1 MTEHKCDAHVVLKL
15 LNDKITSLTDVIET
29 QRKFIDK
36 LTTTCESQQ
45 DTIKKLIDNSLEK
58 RFNIVSD
65 TNNSSEK
72 RVTYTL
78 IETRFNTGSDTDNTK
93 EKNTN
98 PMNPPPSAPELPRTS
113 NNLSTSIDPTQ
124 LCLAIRTIYIMYDR
138 NENKFFIRVHIENC
152 EKFPNYIGAVQTLD
166 ASAWSWQHLDKYYGR
181 PEESAVYAMTLE
193 KYERFIKPYI
203 KIQPVVNMLSV
214 QYYFKK
220 MIKRTT
226 RVVGGI
232 SIEFESAIEPII
244 LQAWSLTKNG
254 IIYNESN
261 FTLYTTQGNINSLG
275 LAYAIDTSAFYNSDV

>member
-15 LNDKITSLTDVIET
+15 LNDKITSLTDIIET

-45 DTIKKLIDNSLEK
+45 DTIKKLIDNSPEK
-58 RFNIVSD
+58 RLNIVSD

-72 RVTYTL
+72 
-78 IETRFNTGSDTDNTK
+78 
-93 EKNTN
+93 NTN
-98 PMNPPPSAPELPRTS
+98 LMNPPPSAPELPRTS

-261 FTLYTTQGNINSLG
+261 FTLYTTPGNINSLG
-275 LAYAIDTSAFYNSDV
+275 LAYAIDTSAFYNSDA

>member
-1 MTEHKCDAHVVLKL
+1 MTEHKCDAHIVLKL
-15 LNDKITSLTDVIET
+15 LNDKITSLTDIIET

-45 DTIKKLIDNSLEK
+45 DTIKKLIDNSPDVLSLGTILSSEK
-58 RFNIVSD
+58 RLNIVSD

-72 RVTYTL
+72 
-78 IETRFNTGSDTDNTK
+78 
-93 EKNTN
+93 NTN
-98 PMNPPPSAPELPRTS
+98 PMNLPPSAPELPRTS
-113 NNLSTSIDPTQ
+113 NNLSSYMNPTQ

-138 NENKFFIRVHIENC
+138 DENDFFIRVHIENC

-166 ASAWSWQHLDKYYGR
+166 TSAWSWQHLDKYYGR

-214 QYYFKK
+214 QHYFKK